1 MTNPR
6 HNGVMQHLR
15 LRVMRDSDLSSVTA
29 LNAAAAPAL
38 NLLDEDQMRD
48 LIAMCDVRLVAT
60 GRDHRVVAFLL
71 SLGMGEPYESE
82 NYRWFEERGVRH
94 QYIDRIVV
102 DGSAKGTG
110 VGRAL
115 YESVFERARER
126 GAAEVT
132 TEVFVDPPN
141 PGSVTFHER
150 LGFRQLAEQRIRGGS
165 VLVAL
170 LARTV
175 A

>member
-1 MTNPR
+1 
-6 HNGVMQHLR
+6 MQHLR
-15 LRVMRDSDLSSVTA
+15 LRVMRDSDLPAVTA
-29 LNAAAAPAL
+29 LNAAASPAL
-38 NLLDEDQMRD
+38 NLLSEDEMAA
-48 LIAMCDVRLVAT
+48 LMSMADVRLVTT
-60 GRDHRVVAFLL
+60 GARREVVAFLL
-71 SLGMGEPYESE
+71 SLGMGQAYESE

-102 DGSAKGTG
+102 SPSAKGTG

-132 TEVFVDPPN
+132 TEVFLDPPN
-141 PGSVTFHER
+141 PGSVAFHEH
-150 LGFRQLAEQRIRGGS
+150 LGFRQLAEQRIRDGS

>member
-1 MTNPR
+1 
-6 HNGVMQHLR
+6 MQHLR
-15 LRVMRDSDLSSVTA
+15 LRVMRDSDLPAVTA
-29 LNAAAAPAL
+29 LNAAASPAL
-38 NLLDEDQMRD
+38 NLLSEDEMRE
-48 LIAMCDVRLVAT
+48 LTTMCDVRLVAT
-60 GRDHRVVAFLL
+60 GARREVVAFLL
-71 SLGMGEPYESE
+71 SLGMGQAYASE

-102 DGSAKGTG
+102 SPTAKGTG

-132 TEVFVDPPN
+132 TEVFLDPPN
-141 PGSVTFHER
+141 PGSVAFHEH
-150 LGFRQLAEQRIRGGS
+150 LGFRHLGEQRIREGS

-175 A
+175 F